1 MHLKTQILVSV
12 LGITFLAQV
21 VFGLLAYRQI
31 TESRGDQLTIFLQYL
46 NREIAE
52 RLTLPGN
59 ADISQIYLEELRKK
73 FSTPDS
79 ILLVQKDNEIKYLAG
94 DLPKSRQQIMPQLQ
108 RAYQNE
114 DSHGL
119 IEIESIPY
127 YWAVSQL
134 PNPDYQLVML
144 EPAGDEETKIV
155 TALRTRLVSSGF
167 IILWVAVWISLVL
180 ASKISRRLDKQNE
193 MLEHQALHDAL
204 TGLPNRVLINDRINQ
219 VLIQSERKQQYF
231 ALFLMDL
238 NHFKE
243 VNDTLG
249 HRFGDEL
256 LKMVSQRLKSAI
268 REQDTIA
275 RLGGDEFAVLM
286 PDTDL
291 PGAEQCAQ
299 RMLKVMDAPF
309 NINNV
314 STESKV
320 SIGISLYPDHGAAAE
335 TLMQYADVA
344 MYQAKRTQSGY
355 AIYNPSQNRHTVRRL
370 KLMND
375 IREAIENNEIKAFYQ
390 PLISAT
396 QQNLIGVEVLAR
408 WHHTELGD
416 IYPDEFIPMVE
427 QIGLIRVLTMQILR
441 QALKARQTWGDTGI
455 DLKMAVNLSTQC
467 LQDLLLPDEINSI
480 LEMYDAKPG
489 SVELEIT
496 ESALMHDLSR
506 ARKILNALDNMGL
519 KLAID
524 DFGTG
529 FSSLAYLKTL
539 PVDTLKIDKS
549 FIDQLVDSSSDQAI
563 VKTIIELGHN
573 LNCEVVAEGVEDNA
587 VIALLNKMG
596 VDIFQGYV
604 FSPALS
610 ADEFMLWAQ
619 QYHDNIKG
627 VISGSK
633 KS

>member
-1 MHLKTQILVSV
+1 MQLKTQILVSV
-12 LGITFLAQV
+12 LGITFLAQL
-21 VFGLLAYRQI
+21 VFGFMAYRQI

-46 NREIAE
+46 NREVAE

-59 ADISQIYLEELRKK
+59 ADISKIYLEELRKK
-73 FSTPDS
+73 FSTPNS
-79 ILLVQKDNEIKYLAG
+79 ILVVQKDNSIQYVAG
-94 DLPKSRQQIMPQLQ
+94 SLPVSKNELMAQLLHE
-108 RAYQNE
+108 YKNE

-119 IEIESIPY
+119 IQINSLSY
-127 YWAVSQL
+127 YWAISQL
-134 PNPDYQLVML
+134 PNPDYQLIML
-144 EPAGDEETKIV
+144 EPAGDEEEKIV
-155 TALRTRLVSSGF
+155 ATLRTRLLSSGF

-180 ASKISRRLDKQNE
+180 ASKISRRLDEQNE

-204 TGLPNRVLINDRINQ
+204 TGLPNRLLINDRINQ

-249 HRFGDEL
+249 HQFGDEL
-256 LKMVSQRLKSAI
+256 LKMVSQRLKGAI

-291 PGAEQCAQ
+291 PGAEQCAK
-299 RMLKVMDAPF
+299 RIMKAMDAPF
-309 NINNV
+309 TINDV
-314 STESKV
+314 STESKA

-335 TLMQYADVA
+335 TLMQFADVA
-344 MYQAKRTQSGY
+344 MYQAKRTHSGY
-355 AIYNPSQNRHTVRRL
+355 AIYNPAQNRHTVRRL
-370 KLMND
+370 QLMND
-375 IREAIENNEIKAFYQ
+375 IREAIEHNVIKAFYQ
-390 PLISAT
+390 PLISAD
-396 QQNLIGVEVLAR
+396 NGDVIGVEVLAR
-408 WHHTELGD
+408 WHHSELGD

-441 QALKARQTWGDTGI
+441 QALMARQSWDNAGAQI
-455 DLKMAVNLSTQC
+455 KLAINLSTQC

-480 LEMYDAKPG
+480 LEMYDAKPER
-489 SVELEIT
+489 VELEIT

-506 ARKILNALDNMGL
+506 ARKILNELDQMGL

-549 FIDQLVDSSSDQAI
+549 FIEQLVDSRSDQAI

-573 LNCEVVAEGVEDNA
+573 LQCEVVGEGVENDA
-587 VIALLNKMG
+587 TAALLKKMG
-596 VDIFQGYV
+596 VDIFQGYLY
-604 FSPALS
+604 STALA
-610 ADEFMLWAQ
+610 ADDLKLWLQ
-619 QYHDNIKG
+619 QYQTRTKAAHK
-627 VISGSK
+627 VHES
-633 KS
+633 